1 MGRDACGEMQL
12 LIQADLDGELRA
24 GEAARVATHL
34 AACPDCARL
43 QAEVMALSRRLKGLA
58 PRPAAP
64 DLLRKAVRAKLSG
77 HRTVRGARSRGWI
90 VGGLSAGLA
99 TAASL
104 AIFAALPRGGAMP
117 DWIVAAHI
125 RALQPSH
132 LVDVPSTE
140 QHTVKPWFAGR
151 LPFSPPVKDLSA
163 DGFALSG
170 GRVDA
175 LPGSTAAVLV
185 YMRRQ
190 HVIDL
195 FIWPTSAD
203 QDRGGGSGVREG
215 YNFVHWRA
223 DGMSFWAVSDL
234 NPQELADFAAKWR

>member
-1 MGRDACGEMQL
+1 MSPDACGEMHL
-12 LIQADLDGELRA
+12 LMQADLDGELRA

-34 AACPDCARL
+34 DVCPDCARL
-43 QAEVMALSRRLKGLA
+43 QAQLTALSRRLKA
-58 PRPAAP
+58 HVPRRPAP
-64 DLLRKAVRAKLSG
+64 DPLRDAVQAKLAQPQTRRRAG
-77 HRTVRGARSRGWI
+77 FRGWVASGI
-90 VGGLSAGLA
+90 SAGLA
-99 TAASL
+99 IAASL
-104 AIFAALPRGGAMP
+104 AIFAVLPRANTMP
-117 DWIVAAHI
+117 DWIAAAHI

-132 LVDVPSTE
+132 LVDVPSSE

-195 FIWPTSAD
+195 FIWPASVD
-203 QDRGGGSGVREG
+203 EDRSGGSGVREG
-215 YNFVHWRA
+215 YNFVHWQA

-234 NPQELADFAAKWR
+234 NAKELADFVARWR